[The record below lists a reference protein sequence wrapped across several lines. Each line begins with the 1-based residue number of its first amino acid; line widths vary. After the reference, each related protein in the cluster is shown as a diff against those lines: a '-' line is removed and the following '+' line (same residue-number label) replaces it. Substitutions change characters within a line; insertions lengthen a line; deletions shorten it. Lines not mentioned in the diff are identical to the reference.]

1 MAAAAEAAPHL
12 GTAGSCWAL
21 GVARASFYRRKVAG
35 DTPPATRPSPPRT
48 LGVPERREVLDT
60 LHAPEFVDSSPAEV
74 YHTLLDRGLYLCSES
89 TMYRILNENREVRE
103 RRDQLRHPAYA
114 KPELL
119 ADRPNQ
125 VWSWDITKLRGPLKW
140 TYYYL
145 YVVLDIFSRYVV
157 GWLLGHAEN
166 AATASK
172 LLHDAC
178 GNEGIA
184 QDQLVLH
191 QDRGAPMKALSF
203 SQKLTALGVYQSF
216 SRPHVSDDNPYSES
230 QFKTLKY
237 HPGYP
242 NRFGAFEG
250 ALAYCREFLHWYN
263 TSHRHSGIGYLT
275 PQTVHLGL
283 APGAI
288 ERRQVTL
295 LEAYAAHPERF
306 VRKPPSPPPLPG
318 TVWINPPK
326 PSPEKEDPR
335 A

>member
-1 MAAAAEAAPHL
+1 L
-12 GTAGSCWAL
+12 AL
-21 GVARASFYRRKVAG
+21 GVARATFYRRKDAG
-35 DTPPATRPSPPRT
+35 GTPPAPRPSPPRT
-48 LGVPERREVLDT
+48 LGAPERREVLGI

-119 ADRPNQ
+119 AARPNQ
-125 VWSWDITKLRGPLKW
+125 VWSWDITKLRGPAKW

-178 GNEGIA
+178 GNEAIT

-203 SQKLTALGVYQSF
+203 TQKLTALGVSQSF

-242 NRFGAFEG
+242 DHFGSFEG

-263 TSHRHSGIGYLT
+263 TGHRHSGIGYLT

-288 ERRQVTL
+288 ERRQATL
-295 LEAYAAHPERF
+295 LDAYAAHPERF
-306 VRKPPSPPPLPG
+306 VRKQPSPPPLPG